1 MIRQKRPTQQYK
13 LLQKEYDDVYKDI
26 MLNGYDF
33 SGPYTEK
40 CEAKLKEI
48 TGRKHMYMTISGTGA
63 ITAAI
68 YALDLFDKKVAVS
81 SWNYSACVNQ
91 YKAFSKPVFV
101 DCDDNFFIDIDKIPN
116 DCDAV
121 MLVNYFGNIVDYD
134 RLASKFKGKV
144 VADCSQALGATY
156 KGRTDG
162 YFGDVSTFAFG
173 GQKPLGTRGF
183 TGAIGTDCD
192 DLAHRI
198 DCVINQGKAGENRNN
213 KTEMLGFR
221 GTPQELQCGMLY
233 VGLKYYKEWQEKRK
247 QIATKIMDQLSD
259 CPMRFIKTNYC
270 ESGYFKL
277 PFELDNRDKFID
289 FMRDE
294 GVDAQVTFIDDWNVI
309 FGDGKPMANTQKMI
323 TRTASLPLS
332 PFFSEAEVDT
342 IISAVKKFYKQ
353 G

>member
-33 SGPYTEK
+33 SGPYTER
-40 CEAKLKEI
+40 CQEKLKEI

-68 YALDLFDKKVAVS
+68 YALDLFDKKVAVG

-91 YKAFSKPVFV
+91 YQAFSKPVFV
-101 DCDDNFFIDIDKIPN
+101 DCDDNFFIDIEKIPS

-121 MLVNYFGNIVDYD
+121 MLVNYFGNVVDYD
-134 RLASKFKGKV
+134 KLASVYKGKV

-183 TGAIGTDCD
+183 AGAIGTDD
-192 DLAHRI
+192 DDIALFGKVNFGGVR
-198 DCVINQGKAGENRNN
+198 CVGHLNGSFFC
-213 KTEMLGFR
+213 FR
-221 GTPQELQCGMLY
+221 FGMWRCFASPI
-233 VGLKYYKEWQEKRK
+233 VQHT
-247 QIATKIMDQLSD
+247 IF
-259 CPMRFIKTNYC
+259 RFEFCLVPLTN
-270 ESGYFKL
+270 
-277 PFELDNRDKFID
+277 I
-289 FMRDE
+289 
-294 GVDAQVTFIDDWNVI
+294 
-309 FGDGKPMANTQKMI
+309 
-323 TRTASLPLS
+323 
-332 PFFSEAEVDT
+332 
-342 IISAVKKFYKQ
+342 
-353 G
+353 